1 MCIGCVPRQPWALY
15 RHCTMHMKSLWKGK
29 VNDYSI
35 HDSAS
40 CMHMPHG
47 PSGVP
52 DSYKHSL
59 SASLEADVCVILLCL
74 LVALHCGCMH
84 VRTDCAGAVVS
95 FVFIRFGIWSGVWE
109 YLFACNLSYLQ
120 VTLLLGGGLLTY
132 CFSFSLHL
140 SKLVKYTSSTYS
152 IDTAFF
158 PCHVSWPSC
167 VCAADAISDDKS
179 YFYIILFR
187 LWHYFVLYLFLEQ

>member
-1 MCIGCVPRQPWALY
+1 MCLFWAL
-15 RHCTMHMKSLWKGK
+15 HHMKGTRKGK
-29 VNDYSI
+29 INDYRI

-95 FVFIRFGIWSGVWE
+95 FVFIRFGI
-109 YLFACNLSYLQ
+109 
-120 VTLLLGGGLLTY
+120 
-132 CFSFSLHL
+132 
-140 SKLVKYTSSTYS
+140 
-152 IDTAFF
+152 
-158 PCHVSWPSC
+158 
-167 VCAADAISDDKS
+167 
-179 YFYIILFR
+179 
-187 LWHYFVLYLFLEQ
+187 